1 MLKKIKATLV
11 LVLPTLIIFSGIVN
25 ANANP
30 KDCVSIFEELIKT
43 SNFLPE
49 VKSRKYF
56 KIDLY
61 DVSVT
66 DESIFFK
73 IYDSASTRQYGKTVS
88 QATLGWIKYNYNLK
102 NMENITYDEINP
114 IKVIYNR
121 EIEMKFYNC
130 MNINKINIKQFA
142 TEYE

>member
-66 DESIFFK
+66 MEIG
-73 IYDSASTRQYGKTVS
+73 GKYEKVKVCS
-88 QATLGWIKYNYNLK
+88 SVFH
-102 NMENITYDEINP
+102 NICN
-114 IKVIYNR
+114 
-121 EIEMKFYNC
+121 
-130 MNINKINIKQFA
+130 
-142 TEYE
+142 

>member
-73 IYDSASTRQYGKTVS
+73 IYDSASTRQYGKAVS

-114 IKVIYNR
+114 IKVNYNR

-130 MNINKINIKQFA
+130 MNINKINLKQFA